1 MMVINIICKFYII
14 HIITVVGLCQYM
26 YYLIY
31 IYTNTYNSKITAVI
45 TNVQQ

>member
-1 MMVINIICKFYII
+1 MMVTNIICKFYII

-31 IYTNTYNSKITAVI
+31 THTNTYNSKKTAVI
-45 TNVQQ
+45 TNV